1 MAQIDEQTDGPQ
13 LTAQAVSARV
23 GEILGTAEREAREIL
38 TAARGEDSQPQGA
51 EPSAT
56 LDDLAR
62 ALERLGLR
70 FDAFELVTAARI
82 EELGRELK
90 AGRSA
95 DAATATPAPAV
106 EFDPVLVAAAAA
118 PEREE
123 TPELAAARVRAIDL
137 ALAGYT
143 REAIANELAVSI
155 ERDDVDALLD
165 RVLVG

>member
-1 MAQIDEQTDGPQ
+1 
-13 LTAQAVSARV
+13 
-23 GEILGTAEREAREIL
+23 
-38 TAARGEDSQPQGA
+38 
-51 EPSAT
+51 
-56 LDDLAR
+56 
-62 ALERLGLR
+62 
-70 FDAFELVTAARI
+70 
-82 EELGRELK
+82 
-90 AGRSA
+90 
-95 DAATATPAPAV
+95 
-106 EFDPVLVAAAAA
+106 VLVAAAAA